1 MFGNRGSSML
11 CPECI
16 SHMIELIS
24 DEHIEVYQCRL
35 CNLLAIKNIEIAED
49 VRLYRPA
56 DE

>member
-35 CNLLAIKNIEIAED
+35 CHILAIKNIEIAED